1 MVKSNNQLI
10 SFVVPVY
17 NESAGLAVFH
27 KSLLDVIKKSLKNN
41 YEIIYCEDG
50 STDNT
55 AELINKWHAGNKR
68 VKLIKLS
75 RNFGKEIATTAGL
88 NAAAGQAIITL
99 DGDGQ
104 HPVSLIPKF
113 LDHWQKGSKVVI
125 GIRTENKN
133 EGLVKHWGSKF
144 FYSFFN
150 RFTRMNL
157 IPGSTDYRLIDRSV
171 QQEFK
176 KLTERNRITRGLIDW
191 LGYERDYIYFKAKP
205 RQSGQAA
212 YSFRKL
218 LKLAIDSV
226 VSMSLS
232 PLYITA
238 YIGALVLPLAVL
250 TGLVMLVN
258 VLLGDPLGIH
268 ATASAYLVVLLV
280 SLMGIVMLSQGIIG
294 LYLSHIHTETQNRPL
309 YIVDKDNSLLNGK

>member
-1 MVKSNNQLI
+1 MNKSKGKLI

-17 NESAGLAVFH
+17 NEAAGLPAFH
-27 KSLLDVIKKSLKNN
+27 KSLLGIIKKSLKNN

-55 AELINKWHAGNKR
+55 AELISRWHARNKKI
-68 VKLIKLS
+68 KLLRLS
-75 RNFGKEIATTAGL
+75 RNFGKEIATTAGI
-88 NAAAGQAIITL
+88 NAAGGTAIITL

-104 HPVSLIPKF
+104 HPVNLIPKF
-113 LDHWQKGSKVVI
+113 LDRWRRGSKVVI
-125 GIRTENKN
+125 GIRTANKN
-133 EGLVKHWGSKF
+133 EGLIKRWGSKI
-144 FYSFFN
+144 FYNFFN
-150 RFTRMNL
+150 RLTRINL
-157 IPGSTDYRLIDRSV
+157 IPGSTDFRLIDRAV

-176 KLTERNRITRGLIDW
+176 KMTERNRITRGLIDW
-191 LGYERDYIYFKAKP
+191 LGYERDYIKFKAKP

-218 LKLAIDSV
+218 SKLAVDSV

-238 YIGALVLPLAVL
+238 YIGAIVLPLAVL
-250 TGLVMLVN
+250 AGLIMLVN
-258 VLLGDPLGIH
+258 VVLGDPLGLH

-280 SLMGIVMLSQGIIG
+280 SLVGIVMLSQSVIG

-309 YIVDKDNSLLNGK
+309 YILDRENSLLDDK

>member
-17 NESAGLAVFH
+17 NEAAGLAVFH
-27 KSLLDVIKKSLKNN
+27 KSLVDVIKKSLKNN

-50 STDNT
+50 STDKT

-75 RNFGKEIATTAGL
+75 RNFGKELATTAGL
-88 NAAAGQAIITL
+88 HAAAGQAIITL
-99 DGDGQ
+99 DADGQ

-113 LDHWQKGSKVVI
+113 LDRWQKGNKVVI

-133 EGLVKHWGSKF
+133 EGIIKRWGSKF

-150 RFTRMNL
+150 RFTRLGL

-176 KLTERNRITRGLIDW
+176 KMTERNRITRGLIDW
-191 LGYERDYIYFKAKP
+191 LGYDRDYIYFKAKA

-218 LKLAIDSV
+218 SKLAIDSV
-226 VSMSLS
+226 ISMSLS
-232 PLYITA
+232 PLYVTA
-238 YIGALVLPLAVL
+238 YIGAVVLPLAIIA
-250 TGLVMLVN
+250 GLIMLIN
-258 VLLGDPLGIH
+258 VLLGDPLSLH

-280 SLMGIVMLSQGIIG
+280 CLMGVVLLSQGILG

-309 YIVDKDNSLLNGK
+309 YIVDKDGSLLDGE

>member
-1 MVKSNNQLI
+1 MNKSKDKLI

-17 NESAGLAVFH
+17 NEATGLAAFH
-27 KSLLDVIKKSLKNN
+27 KSLMAVIRKSLRNN

-55 AELINKWHAGNKR
+55 ADLITAWHARNKK
-68 VKLIKLS
+68 VKLLRLS
-75 RNFGKEIATTAGL
+75 RNFGKEIATTAGI

-99 DGDGQ
+99 DADGQ

-113 LDHWQKGSKVVI
+113 LERWQKGSKVVI
-125 GIRTENKN
+125 GIRTANKN
-133 EGLVKHWGSKF
+133 EGIVKHLGSKV
-144 FYSFFN
+144 FYGFYN
-150 RFTRMNL
+150 RLTHLSL

-171 QQEFK
+171 QQEFQK
-176 KLTERNRITRGLIDW
+176 MTERNRITRGLIDW
-191 LGYERDYIYFKAKP
+191 LGYDRDYIKFKAKP
-205 RQSGQAA
+205 RQSGKAA
-212 YSFRKL
+212 YSFKKL
-218 LKLAIDSV
+218 FKLAIDSV

-238 YIGALVLPLAVL
+238 YIGAVVLPLAVIA
-250 TGLVMLVN
+250 GLIMLVN

-280 SLMGIVMLSQGIIG
+280 SLMGVVMLSQGIIG

-309 YIVDKDNSLLNGK
+309 YIVDRDRSLLNGK